1 MPIPLAWPFAQWGLD
16 MVGKLH
22 KSWPGEHVYLLVA
35 VDRFTKW
42 IEAKLVTS
50 ADATAA
56 VNFIKGIVFRFGVP
70 NSIVTDN
77 DISFTSREFKDYC
90 EGMGIILQFA
100 SVAHP

>member
-16 MVGKLH
+16 MVGKLD
-22 KSWPGEHVYLLVA
+22 KSWLGGHVYLLVA

-50 ADATAA
+50 VDATTTIK
-56 VNFIKGIVFRFGVP
+56 FIKGIVFWFSVP

-77 DISFTSREFKDYC
+77 GRNFTS
-90 EGMGIILQFA
+90 
-100 SVAHP
+100 